1 MKKIILPILIV
12 SMSVFAACGEKDSN
26 NISESTSTTEIITT
40 EAATSETT
48 TQEIITSETTTEEVT
63 ENTTSTSFSG
73 FSSEVWLSDNGY
85 YYFFYDEHGGR
96 TSDIETGIGTAFGY
110 EIISDTEVMFAMGAA
125 ENKSYISMEV
135 IDEYNVILDWGYYKE
150 ALEYVCP
157 VDEWSETE

>member
-26 NISESTSTTEIITT
+26 NISESTSATEIITT

-110 EIISDTEVMFAMGAA
+110 EIINDTEIMFAMGAA

-150 ALEYVCP
+150 TLEYVCP